1 MCLCIS
7 NIAVLFVDSLDI
19 YNGELKL
26 ILGLIWTL
34 IDHYHIHSRVRTSR
48 ISTKQTLLTWI
59 NWKIPGIKIVNFTV
73 NWNSGIA
80 LCALIE
86 SLKPG
91 ACPQYASLS
100 SANKVEN
107 CRLGMDLA
115 EEYFD
120 IPSIISPEDFS
131 NPEVDDLSIMT
142 YLSYFVRYFMKI
154 LLQWIRQRVTFKVID
169 NLDSEWCDGLCLT
182 ALCNTIKPGM
192 LPDIESLDPQ
202 QGLKNVTDAMIA
214 AERELGVPITYVQ
227 PGEMANIAESDD
239 ILNCIYLAGFMT
251 ARPKVE
257 ATASGEALKTAVVG
271 RRAQFELNIAY
282 GGIKDIKIEIQN
294 GSEMLEPSIEEV
306 DTNEYII
313 SYVPVVLGAAMVT
326 IKAYDQPIADSPYHV
341 KVVEPRGVVLGRL
354 LKVKIEA
361 SAAKRP
367 MKVTLCG
374 VSEITLMTVFI
385 QHPDEH
391 IEGVRLSSISREK
404 SQAIFI
410 PPVYGEYGVIIKI
423 DGIEVPGCP
432 IKVDIKKMIDC
443 VTFGAMIES
452 PIRTTAGVVA
462 RFEIRCGEAYLM
474 EEGFL
479 AVRFDTKGLVCSK
492 IENGS
497 FDSSSEAVQYNFTD
511 EGSGCYVV
519 EFMFPQSGDYSM
531 SVLLDDDDI
540 VGSPFDIEV
549 MAPVDASKCFFV
561 QNLLS
566 SLVNVGT
573 RIEVQF
579 DCTAAGDGELAV
591 NIDGPQTP
599 LHVEASLESSTNR
612 RMYSLVFNPEEVGD
626 HTLNILWGGIAIPST
641 PINFTAVDP
650 QKVKINLP
658 PNGEFDLV
666 TGDTVIFD
674 IDISSAG
681 SAPLFVYGISE
692 NGVKQELPLE
702 DQSSGIFLMKYLTTQ
717 VGSMQLL
724 VIFNEVE
731 VKTIPV
737 MISAA
742 PDASKCIVD
751 LSFLKDSVLNVG
763 ETLEFTVDCTSAGTG
778 QLDIRAQTTDNKIIT
793 GSKERFAVGNKR
805 IYHCFLKVESA
816 GTHELIIK
824 WAGVSI
830 PGGPFTFEVCDP
842 NALVFLGLQEMYNP
856 IAGETI
862 SFDVDVS
869 KAGKAKLLGRAV
881 LSGGMKMN
889 LQVVSKE
896 EGMHTLTY
904 EALHTG
910 SLELVI
916 YFNSVQI
923 RSIPVLIRAAPDP
936 SKCQITL
943 ISSRSVFVGKPIE
956 FTVDCTA
963 AGCGDLVV
971 KAVHQTK
978 EYEVSIVNNNGIY
991 TVTFTAE
998 FAGLFVITMYWG
1010 GKLIPGGPLKF
1021 EVSDPLK
1028 VQIVNLPMTTL
1039 TVGQTVSLDIDISE
1053 AGKGTLTGKL
1063 TLDKENVKFDLYEKR
1078 VGMMCLKFTV
1088 MFPGALSL
1096 SLWFNEA
1103 EIKTGVWNCV
1113 ILPPSTIDLNIF
1125 IKTNPSIKMQVAV
1138 FTSFINYI
1146 LRKNN
1151 MLEVVNLQWGFRSGV
1166 VLVHLL
1172 ECLSGQKLDDFNVD
1186 PTDRLEMLH
1195 NLRLCF
1201 SFIESQKLELTDI
1214 SKFVHNYYVIS
1225 NCCYNCFFYCRC
1237 RKHLQ
1242 W

>member
-1 MCLCIS
+1 MY
-7 NIAVLFVDSLDI
+7 LFVGSLDI

-48 ISTKQTLLTWI
+48 VSTKQTLLTWI
-59 NWKIPGIKIVNFTV
+59 NWKIPGMKLVNFTV

-80 LCALIE
+80 LCALVE

-91 ACPQYASLS
+91 ASTQYASLS

-115 EEYFD
+115 EEYFN

-131 NPEVDDLSIMT
+131 NAEVDDLSVMT

-154 LLQWIRQRVTFKVID
+154 LLQWIRERVTFKVID
-169 NLDSEWCDGLCLT
+169 NLDSDWCDGLCLT

-192 LPDIESLDPQ
+192 LPDVESLDPKE
-202 QGLKNVTDAMIA
+202 GLKNITNAMIA
-214 AERELGVPITYVQ
+214 ADRELSVPITYVQ
-227 PGEMANIAESDD
+227 PADMANISESDD

-257 ATASGEALKTAVVG
+257 ATVTGEALETAVVG
-271 RRAQFELNIAY
+271 RRAQFELEIAY

-294 GSEMLEPSIEEV
+294 GSEMLEPSIEEI
-306 DTNEYII
+306 TSNEYIV
-313 SYVPVVLGAAMVT
+313 SYVPVLLGPATVT
-326 IKAYDQPIADSPYHV
+326 LKAYDQPIADSPYHV
-341 KVVEPRGVVLGRL
+341 KIVEPRGVILGRL
-354 LKVKIEA
+354 LKVKIEV
-361 SAAKRP
+361 SAVKRP
-367 MKVTLCG
+367 MKVTLTG
-374 VSEITLMTVFI
+374 VSEIALITMFI

-404 SQAIFI
+404 SQAIFK
-410 PPVYGEYGVIIKI
+410 PLVHGRYGVIIKI

-432 IKVDIKKMIDC
+432 FNVEIKKLIDF
-443 VTFGAMIES
+443 VTFGAAIAS
-452 PIRTTAGVVA
+452 PIRITAGVIT
-462 RFEIRCGEAYLM
+462 RFEIRSGEAYLM
-474 EEGFL
+474 EEGLL
-479 AVRFDTKGLVCSK
+479 AIRFDTKGLVCSK
-492 IENGS
+492 IESGT
-497 FDSSSEAVQYNFTD
+497 FDSSSEEMQYTFTD
-511 EGSGCYVV
+511 EGSGCYVT
-519 EFMFPQSGDYSM
+519 EFMFPQSGDYGM
-531 SVLLDDDDI
+531 SVLLDGDDI
-540 VGSPFDIEV
+540 AGSPFGIEV

-561 QNLLS
+561 QNLMS

-573 RIEVQF
+573 RIEIQF

-591 NIDGPQTP
+591 NIDGTRKP
-599 LHVEASLESSTNR
+599 LHVQASLESSSNR
-612 RMYSLVFNPEEVGD
+612 RMYSLVFTPEEVAN
-626 HTLNILWGGIAIPST
+626 HTLNILWGGVPIPST

-650 QKVKINLP
+650 KLVKINLP

-666 TGDTVIFD
+666 AGDTVILD
-674 IDISSAG
+674 IDISTAG
-681 SAPLFVYGISE
+681 IAPLFVYGISE

-702 DQSSGIFLMKYLTTQ
+702 DENNGIFLLKYLTTQ

-724 VIFNEVE
+724 VVFNEVE
-731 VKTIPV
+731 VKDIPV
-737 MISAA
+737 TVSAA
-742 PDASKCIVD
+742 PDASKCMVD

-778 QLDIRAQTTDNKIIT
+778 DLAIRAQTTDNRIIT

-816 GTHELIIK
+816 GAHELIIQ

-842 NALVFLGLQEMYNP
+842 NALVFLGLQEMYTP

-889 LQVVSKE
+889 LQVISKE
-896 EGMHTLTY
+896 DGISTLTY

-916 YFNSVQI
+916 YFNSIQV

-943 ISSRSVFVGKPIE
+943 ISSQSIFVGKSIE

-978 EYEVSIVNNNGIY
+978 EYEVSLVDNNGIY
-991 TVTFTAE
+991 TITFIAE
-998 FAGLFVITMYWG
+998 FAGLLVITLYWG
-1010 GKLIPGGPLKF
+1010 GKLVPGGPLKF
-1021 EVSDPLK
+1021 EVSDPNK
-1028 VQIVNLPMTTL
+1028 VQLVNIPATTL
-1039 TVGQTVSLDIDISE
+1039 TVGQTVSLDIDISQ
-1053 AGKGTLTGKL
+1053 AGKGTLTAKL
-1063 TLDKENVKFDLYEKR
+1063 TLDQEDVQFDLYEKR
-1078 VGMMCLKFTV
+1078 VGLMCLKFAVTL
-1088 MFPGALSL
+1088 PGALSL
-1096 SLWFNEA
+1096 SLCFNEVMI
-1103 EIKTGVWNCV
+1103 EGGVWTCM
-1113 ILPPSTIDLNIF
+1113 ILPPSTIDLTIF
-1125 IKTNPSIKMQVAV
+1125 IKTNPCIKMQVAA
-1138 FTSFINYI
+1138 FTSFINYM
-1146 LRKNN
+1146 LKQNN
-1151 MLEVVNLQWGFRSGV
+1151 MQEVVNLQWALRRGV
-1166 VLVHLL
+1166 VLVYLL
-1172 ECLSGQKLDDFNVD
+1172 ECFSGQKLGDFNVD
-1186 PTDRLEMLH
+1186 PTDRSQMMH

-1201 SFIESQKLELTDI
+1201 SFMESQKLELTNI
-1214 SKFVHNYYVIS
+1214 SKSFYTIS
-1225 NCCYNCFFYCRC
+1225 CYIYI
-1237 RKHLQ
+1237 
-1242 W
+1242 